1 MLALMPHLTPRP
13 SPRPHHAGGAAVR
26 LALGMRALLLALLL
40 VLPLQF
46 SWAATAR
53 YCGHEPAQAQPEG
66 QHPGHHS
73 HQHRKVPGQAAQSSG
88 WAIAG
93 NAASQLPDAD
103 CGFCHA
109 SVAPYV
115 LTQSRSHA
123 AAHLDQDFVSGHGPA
138 FSSRAD
144 HRIDRP
150 NWATT
155 SRAGVRWG

>member
-1 MLALMPHLTPRP
+1 MLTRTPRP
-13 SPRPHHAGGAAVR
+13 SPRQLHAGAAVR

-53 YCGHEPAQAQPEG
+53 YCGHESAQQGQAPHKG

-73 HQHRKVPGQAAQSSG
+73 HQHRTVQGKATQTSS
-88 WAIAG
+88 WVLTRT
-93 NAASQLPDAD
+93 AASQLPDAD
-103 CGFCHA
+103 CSFCHA

-115 LTQSRSHA
+115 LTQSPNPVPVR
-123 AAHLDQDFVSGHGPA
+123 LDQDFVSGHSPP
-138 FSSRAD
+138 FSTRAD

-150 NWATT
+150 NWLHT
-155 SRAGVRWG
+155 SRAGVHLG

>member
-1 MLALMPHLTPRP
+1 MPALMPHLTPRP
-13 SPRPHHAGGAAVR
+13 SPHHAGGAAVR

-73 HQHRKVPGQAAQSSG
+73 HQHRTVQGKATQASSSVLTR
-88 WAIAG
+88 AV
-93 NAASQLPDAD
+93 ASQLPDAD

-109 SVAPYV
+109 SVAPYA

-123 AAHLDQDFVSGHGPA
+123 AARLDHDFASGHGPA

-150 NWATT
+150 NWMAT
-155 SRAGVRWG
+155 SRAGVRLG

>member
-1 MLALMPHLTPRP
+1 MPALTPRP
-13 SPRPHHAGGAAVR
+13 PPHPHHAGGAAVR

-53 YCGHEPAQAQPEG
+53 YCGHEAAQTQPEG

-73 HQHRKVPGQAAQSSG
+73 HQHRTVQGKATQASS
-88 WAIAG
+88 WVLTRT
-93 NAASQLPDAD
+93 AASQLPDAD

-109 SVAPYV
+109 SVAPYA
-115 LTQSRSHA
+115 LTQSPSQA
-123 AAHLDQDFVSGHGPA
+123 AARLDQHFVSGRSSQ
-138 FSSRAD
+138 FSTRAD

-150 NWATT
+150 NWLPT
-155 SRAGVRWG
+155 SRAGVRLG

>member
-1 MLALMPHLTPRP
+1 MLTRTPHP
-13 SPRPHHAGGAAVR
+13 SPRQVHAGAAVR
-26 LALGMRALLLALLL
+26 LALGMRTLLLALLL
-40 VLPLQF
+40 ILPLQF

-73 HQHRKVPGQAAQSSG
+73 HQHRTVQGKATQASS
-88 WAIAG
+88 WALTRT
-93 NAASQLPDAD
+93 AASQLPDAD

-115 LTQSRSHA
+115 LTQSPNPVPVR
-123 AAHLDQDFVSGHGPA
+123 LDQDFVSGHSPS
-138 FSSRAD
+138 FSTRAD

-150 NWATT
+150 NWLPT
-155 SRAGVRWG
+155 SRAGVHLS